1 MKITGIEHLTVD
13 DVNHEV
19 ARGGRFVY
27 YEFCVSIIVA
37 SRKGHSSIY
46 FIKGGHSPFMKGL
59 PFTLLTFLL
68 GWWFIWRGPVWTI
81 AALSTNLR
89 GGNDVTETVLTSINE
104 TAASRKANPHPSH
117 PADRPRQT
125 L

>member
-1 MKITGIEHLTVD
+1 
-13 DVNHEV
+13 
-19 ARGGRFVY
+19 
-27 YEFCVSIIVA
+27 
-37 SRKGHSSIY
+37 
-46 FIKGGHSPFMKGL
+46 GL

-81 AALSTNLR
+81 AALSANLR

-104 TAASRKANPHPSH
+104 TAAARAANPHPDY